1 MMRLRLIITFIAL
14 IGFSLVASAQTR
26 QDIERYSY
34 QVWGTVRDEN
44 SQTMSQ
50 ITVCFLPSVR
60 PINGRI
66 PCTKTSDAGTFSLT
80 VNDIPD
86 KYNVCAST
94 TETPFILVG
103 DTDPNHRLVC
113 SKPMKFGAH
122 NVSRKINLT
131 FKPKKKHT

>member
-1 MMRLRLIITFIAL
+1 MWVSML
-14 IGFSLVASAQTR
+14 ASAQIR
-26 QDIERYSY
+26 QDIERYSFH
-34 QVWGTVRDEN
+34 VWGTIRDEH

-66 PCTKTSDAGTFSLT
+66 PCTKTSDRGTFSLT

-94 TETPFILVG
+94 TETPFIFIG
-103 DTDPNHRLVC
+103 DTDPNHRVVC
-113 SKPMKFGAH
+113 SKPMEF
-122 NVSRKINLT
+122 NPNNFSRKINLK
-131 FKPKKKHT
+131 FAVKKTRA

>member
-1 MMRLRLIITFIAL
+1 MTLAFRIFFGLA
-14 IGFSLVASAQTR
+14 FSLVCFAQNA
-26 QDIERYSY
+26 QDVPRFTY

-44 SQTMSQ
+44 SRTMSHV
-50 ITVCFLPSVR
+50 TVCFLPVER

-94 TETPFILVG
+94 TETPSILVG
-103 DTDPNHRLVC
+103 DTDPNHRVVC
-113 SKPMKFGAH
+113 SKAMEFGAH
-122 NVSRKINLT
+122 NVFRKANLKFET
-131 FKPKKKHT
+131 KKKRP

>member
-1 MMRLRLIITFIAL
+1 MTLAFRFFFGLA
-14 IGFSLVASAQTR
+14 FSFLCFAQDAQVVPRFT
-26 QDIERYSY
+26 Y

-44 SQTMSQ
+44 SRTMSHV
-50 ITVCFLPSVR
+50 TVCFLPSER

-103 DTDPNHRLVC
+103 DTDPNHRVVC
-113 SKPMKFGAH
+113 LTPMEFGAD
-122 NVSRKINLT
+122 NVSRTTKLK
-131 FKPKKKHT
+131 FKAKKKRP